1 MHWRTALVTGASRG
15 IGFSLAQ
22 ELLKEGTVV
31 HVASRTSIE
40 LRGAHSHVCDVS
52 DPEAI
57 ASLVRKLGELDLV
70 IANAGV
76 GAAPGKRS
84 WEWETFRDALQ
95 TNLNGAAATLTAGL
109 PAMVERRRGHL
120 VAISSLASFGALPSA
135 EAYCVPKAG
144 LNMLMDCLA
153 LDLEG
158 TGVKTTNVFLGFV
171 RTQMLTGS
179 THSLPQLMEP
189 EDVARQIVRKL
200 KKAPRSITLPRSLG
214 LAARVGSVLPG
225 SMKRALSGRR

>member
-15 IGFSLAQ
+15 IGLALAQ
-22 ELLKEGTVV
+22 ELLAQGTQV
-31 HVASRTSIE
+31 HVVSRSRVS
-40 LRGAHSHVCDVS
+40 LSGATSHVCDVA
-52 DPEAI
+52 DAEAI
-57 ASLVRKLGELDLV
+57 AALVRSLGELDLV

-76 GAAPGKRS
+76 GAAPGRRS

-95 TNLNGAAATLTAGL
+95 VNLNGAAATLTAGL
-109 PAMVERRRGHL
+109 AAMVARGSGHL
-120 VAISSLASFGALPSA
+120 VSISSLASFGALPSA

-158 TGVKTTNVFLGFV
+158 TGVKTTNVYLGFV

-189 EDVARQIVRKL
+189 EEVAPLIVRKL
-200 KKAPRSITLPRSLG
+200 KRAPRSITLPRALA

-225 SMKRALSGRR
+225 KMKRALSGRR